1 MVGKKSVHEIFGC
14 PDPDFACFASLR
26 KCLGVGGA
34 CFRRKIWCSPTRL
47 ASVYSVVPRVPL
59 ACARFWRCKLRVS
72 EKVKNDELR
81 ERYEWAWILGETG

>member
-1 MVGKKSVHEIFGC
+1 MF
-14 PDPDFACFASLR
+14 
-26 KCLGVGGA
+26 GVGGA

-81 ERYEWAWILGETG
+81 ERYEWAWILGETVIGVELGGLELGKQRLELN